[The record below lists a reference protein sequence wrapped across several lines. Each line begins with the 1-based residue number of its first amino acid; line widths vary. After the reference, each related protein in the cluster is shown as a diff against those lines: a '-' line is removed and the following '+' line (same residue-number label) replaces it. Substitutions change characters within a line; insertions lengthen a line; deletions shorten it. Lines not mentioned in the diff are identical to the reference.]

1 MPGVTGM
8 EILEAASKTDNFPP
22 MILIT
27 AFGDEKTHEQ
37 AERLGVLAFLSNN
50 MIMCISLSNLIVTL
64 SRDCQIPPIQLD
76 FYVAFGN
83 TR

>member
-1 MPGVTGM
+1 M

-37 AERLGVLAFLSNN
+37 AESLGVLAFLSNN
-50 MIMCISLSNLIVTL
+50 MILRISLSNLIVPL
-64 SRDCQIPPIQLD
+64 SRNCQIPTIRID